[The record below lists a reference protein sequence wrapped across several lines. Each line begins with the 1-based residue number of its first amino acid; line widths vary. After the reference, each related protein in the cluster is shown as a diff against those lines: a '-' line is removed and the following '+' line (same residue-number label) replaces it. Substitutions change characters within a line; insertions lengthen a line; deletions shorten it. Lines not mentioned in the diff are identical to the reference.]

1 MNHFIRLKA
10 IQLKLII
17 AEKPDQGSTLASVFK
32 MRKQSGFIEIFPN
45 EIFPNGAFVTWA
57 VGHLCE
63 LAAPEKYDT
72 SLKKWSLQTLPI
84 SPEHYQ
90 YEVVKSKQKQFDV
103 INKLVHHPSVTE
115 IIHAGDAGREG
126 ELIVR
131 NILRLTKSQKPMK
144 RLWISSLT
152 ANAIKEGFKNLLK
165 EEETRNLYFEAY
177 TRACSDW
184 LVGMNASRLYSLLLQ
199 QKGFSDVFS
208 VGRVQTPTLAL
219 IVKKELEIEQF
230 VSEPFWEVE
239 AKFAMGKHKY
249 NGKWEKDGNSR
260 IDSKEMAEKIAAFC
274 DKKTAVISEVQ
285 AEKKEYLPPFLYNL
299 SALQTEA
306 NKRFK
311 MSPKKT
317 LDILQKLY
325 QKGNISYPRSDSRFV
340 TPEEANTFPSI
351 LQKFSQ
357 MQEYSQY
364 FPLPIASIH
373 GNSRY
378 VNEKKVTDH
387 YAIIPTEQI
396 PNMLKLPPEE
406 KQLYDLIV
414 RSLIAAHYDKA
425 ISEYTTITTLV
436 DGRATFVSKGKVQ
449 IQEGWKKVI
458 ASKESE
464 KDTLLPHLQNGDEG
478 RVEQVK
484 VKESKTQPPKR
495 YTEGQLISVMKTA
508 GKHLDDKELEK
519 VLMKTEGL
527 GTEATRAGIITMLK
541 DRNYIQVQKNLVY
554 ATAKAKILIT
564 AVGNQILASP
574 EMTAKWEQKLR
585 DISEGAASPKQFME
599 QTKKMVIHLIDHSQ
613 QDSQTWE
620 FTSDIQNEFEP
631 RKFKGTK
638 APAKLGSCKK
648 CNGTVVDKG
657 SFYGCTNY
665 NATKCSFT
673 ISKKILGKTITQKHV
688 KAILSTGQTEM
699 IEGFTGKDKTFN
711 AILSWD
717 PEQQRLQFTFN
728 PLTEK
733 EVEMEQK

>member
-1 MNHFIRLKA
+1 MKAKA
-10 IQLKLII
+10 IHLKLII

-32 MRKQSGFIEIFPN
+32 SKKQSGYIEISPN

-57 VGHLCE
+57 IGHLCE
-63 LAAPEKYDT
+63 LAAPEKYDE
-72 SLKKWSLQTLPI
+72 SYKKWSLQTLPI
-84 SPEHYQ
+84 TPEQYQ
-90 YEVVKSKQKQFDV
+90 YEVVKNKQKQFD
-103 INKLVHHPSVTE
+103 IIYKLVHHPSVTE

-152 ANAIKEGFKNLLK
+152 ANSIKEGFKNLLT
-165 EEETRNLYFEAY
+165 EQETRNLYFEAY

-219 IVKKELEIEQF
+219 IVKRELEIEQF
-230 VSEPFWEVE
+230 VSDPFWEVE
-239 AKFAMGKHKY
+239 ANFIVGKSKY
-249 NGKWEKDGNSR
+249 TGKWEKDSNSR
-260 IDSKEMAEKIAAFC
+260 IESKEMAEKIAAFC
-274 DKKTAVISEVQ
+274 EKKDSVISDVQ
-285 AEKKEYLPPFLYNL
+285 AEKKEYLPPYLYNL

-311 MSPKKT
+311 MSPKNT
-317 LDILQKLY
+317 LDTLQKLY

-340 TPEEANTFPSI
+340 TPEEAKTFPTI
-351 LQKFSQ
+351 LQKFSKL
-357 MQEYSQY
+357 EDYAEY
-364 FPLPIASIH
+364 FPLPIQSIQD
-373 GNSRY
+373 NSRY

-396 PNMLKLPPEE
+396 PNIARLQTEE

-414 RSLIAAHYDKA
+414 RSLIAAHYDKS
-425 ISEYTTITTLV
+425 ISEYTTISTLV
-436 DGRATFVSKGKVQ
+436 DGRATFISKGKVQ
-449 IQEGWKKVI
+449 LQEGWKKVI
-458 ASKESE
+458 SPKDSE
-464 KDTLLPHLQNGDEG
+464 KETVLPRLQIGDEG
-478 RVEQVK
+478 RVDKVK

-519 VLMKTEGL
+519 VLLKTEGL

-574 EMTAKWEQKLR
+574 EMTAKWEQRLR
-585 DISEGAASPKQFME
+585 DISEGSASPKQFME
-599 QTKKMVIHLIDHSQ
+599 QTKKMVLHLIDNSQ
-613 QDSQTWE
+613 QDSMTWE
-620 FTSDIQNEFEP
+620 FTTDIQNEFEP
-631 RKFKGTK
+631 RKFKGSK
-638 APAKLGSCKK
+638 AITKLGKCKK
-648 CNGTVVDKG
+648 CDGHVVDKG

-665 NATKCSFT
+665 KSKNCSFT
-673 ISKKILGKTITQKHV
+673 ISKKILDKTITQKHV
-688 KAILSTGQTEM
+688 KSLLGTGMTEM
-699 IEGFTGKDKTFN
+699 IEGFKGKDKTFN
-711 AILSWD
+711 AMLTWD
-717 PEQQRLQFTFN
+717 NGQQKIQFTFS
-728 PLTEK
+728 PQVPQT
-733 EVEMEQK
+733 